1 MAEDKTKKIAMYRR
15 WAYMA
20 IAILAA
26 ALLPLSSPLSF
37 LQDEGIIYI
46 RSFTMNQ
53 ERFMML
59 QTELDSGLTE
69 VAATMPVKGL
79 YYCYWV
85 MLFGSIGALLCMMSP
100 VARLWMCDITMVA
113 AGAYYVLLVIY
124 ALRIADTYFATMG
137 VAWGTLLPAVV
148 LEMMVLTHGNVRR
161 YGHYLDDEI
170 EGEED

>member
-37 LQDEGIIYI
+37 LQDEGIIYL

-59 QTELDSGLTE
+59 QTNLESGVTE

-85 MLFGSIGALLCMMSP
+85 MLIGAIGALLCMMSP
-100 VARLWMCDITMVA
+100 YARLWMCDITMVA
-113 AGAYYVLLVIY
+113 AGAYYVLLIIY
-124 ALRIADTYFATMG
+124 ALRIGDVYFPTIG
-137 VAWGTLLPAVV
+137 VSWGTFLPAIV
-148 LEMMVLTHGNVRR
+148 LEMMVLTHGNVHR